1 MPPQLRPLRTPAP
14 MTDCSFIGLDLTS
27 SPKKPSA
34 CIGLDKHLDLAF
46 TGYLGTN
53 ADLAGFFMSQSPCI
67 IAIDAPL
74 TLPKGLCC
82 LEESCGCQPK
92 HGSVRECERRL
103 ASLGIPCYFT
113 NKKSIIKSMAYRGI
127 QLKRELENRGCEVVE
142 VYPYASKVRL
152 WGTPIPLKSGP
163 KGLAFLRKHLADLIP
178 SLSPYILD
186 FSHHLCD
193 AAVAA
198 YTAYLYHIKEAEQIG
213 NPTEG
218 TILIPRGILPH
229 PEREIMHGT

>member
-1 MPPQLRPLRTPAP
+1 MA
-14 MTDCSFIGLDLTS
+14 DYSFIGLDLTS
-27 SPKKPSA
+27 SPKRPSA
-34 CIGLDKHLDLAF
+34 CIGLDRHLDLAF

-82 LEESCGCQPK
+82 LEESCGCRPGQ
-92 HGSVRECERRL
+92 GGVRECERRL

-113 NKKSIIKSMAYRGI
+113 TKKSIIKGMAYRAI
-127 QLKRELENRGCEVVE
+127 ELKGELENRGCEVVE

-163 KGLAFLRKHLADLIP
+163 EGLAFLRNHLADLIP

-193 AAVAA
+193 AAIAA
-198 YTAYLYHIKEAEQIG
+198 YTAYLYHHNEAEQIG

-218 TILIPRGILPH
+218 TIVIPRGILPH
-229 PEREIMHGT
+229 PEREILQGT